1 MKITIVGA
9 GLVGSLLAILLR
21 KKGFEVIVYEKRPD
35 PRHHVLDGGRSINL
49 VVTSRG
55 VHGLEKAGLLSKIK
69 NFVVPVY
76 GRMMHSKSGE
86 TAYQPYG
93 QENEFNLSISRGE
106 LNRFL
111 INEAEKAGAKMFFSH
126 DLVGLDPRKKELTFS
141 LGHSQDV
148 ASYEIL
154 FGADGAG
161 SQVRRKLKEHFS
173 FSEKTDWLAA
183 DYKEL
188 TLPLDKDGKPQLK
201 TDALH
206 IWPRGGHMMMALA
219 NHNYSFTMTL
229 YLPKTGSSV
238 AFDRIKSA
246 ADVENLFRS
255 EFPDA
260 VPLMPEY
267 VREFLEHPQGS
278 LGTVHCSQWVFD
290 HSIGLIGD
298 AAHAIVPFFGQGMNC
313 GFEDCTELIRIL
325 DENNDNWIASLREY
339 QSVRKPNAD
348 AIAEMALE
356 NFVEMRDKVGD
367 ARFLLRKKLE
377 GEIERRYPGVYK
389 SRYGMIT
396 YTLIPY
402 SVAQKAGVKQN
413 EMMDEILEGISS
425 MEQVS
430 WDAVNEEIRSEWIP
444 FMKQNGLELN

>member
-1 MKITIVGA
+1 MKVTIVGA

-21 KKGFEVIVYEKRPD
+21 QKGFEVVLYEKRQD
-35 PRHHVLDGGRSINL
+35 PRHHILDGGRSINL
-49 VVTSRG
+49 VITSRG
-55 VHGLEKAGLLSKIK
+55 LHGLEKAGLVEKI
-69 NFVVPVY
+69 NNMAVPVY

-86 TAYQPYG
+86 TTYQAYG

-111 INEAEKAGAKMFFSH
+111 INEAEKAGTKVYFGHDLADIDPKKRELIFSH
-126 DLVGLDPRKKELTFS
+126 GTK
-141 LGHSQDV
+141 

-161 SQVRRKLKEHFS
+161 SQLRKKLKEHFN
-173 FSEKTDWLAA
+173 FSERTDWLAA

-188 TLPLDKDGKPQLK
+188 TLPLDAEGKPQLK
-201 TDALH
+201 TNALH

-219 NHNYSFTMTL
+219 NHNGSFTVTL
-229 YLPKTGSSV
+229 YLPKTGSEV
-238 AFDRIKSA
+238 AFDRIKKS
-246 ADVENLFRS
+246 ADVEKLFKN

-260 VPLMPEY
+260 VSLMPDY
-267 VREFLEHPQGS
+267 VKEFVEHPQGV
-278 LGTVHCSQWVFD
+278 LGTVHSSQWVFNN
-290 HSIGLIGD
+290 SVALIGD

-313 GFEDCTELIRIL
+313 GFEDCTDLLNIL
-325 DENNDNWIASLREY
+325 EKNKNDWFSSLREY
-339 QSVRKPNAD
+339 EKHRKTNAD

-356 NFVEMRDKVGD
+356 NFVEMRDKVAD

-377 GEIERRYPGVYK
+377 AMLEKKFPGVYK

-402 SVAQKAGVKQN
+402 HLAQKAGVLQN
-413 EMMDEILEGISS
+413 QIMDEILSGIDNI
-425 MEQVS
+425 EQVS
-430 WDAVNEEIRSEWIP
+430 WEKVKTLLDSKWLP
-444 FMKQNGLELN
+444 FVKNSHLKF